1 MCHVEKFTKAST
13 MLTWQQFHSFKK
25 CFLNYTLVLSW
36 DYDLVMNLIW
46 YIRVDFA
53 GDVKWSYTVN
63 IVQIWMR
70 FWWENLNLIF
80 IYDYMYSFI

>member
-1 MCHVEKFTKAST
+1 MLKNSLKLAQCWHDNSST
-13 MLTWQQFHSFKK
+13 ALKNV
-25 CFLNYTLVLSW
+25 FLNYTLVLSW